1 MIAWISAGWLL
12 AFGGTLYC
20 VLRPDSPNRLVGSL
34 TALGFAM
41 LVLVFPVGAALEFLR

>member
-20 VLRPDSPNRLVGSL
+20 VLWPDASNRLAGGL

-41 LVLVFPVGAALEFLR
+41 LVLVFPIGAALEFLR